1 MKRYCKIL
9 FYTMLVILFSA
20 SFSYAETEEISTAY
34 IKEQKEQTEN
44 NNTDFSNEQE
54 NSNEEL
60 EVQNTKLTNEDGS
73 LTVNA

>member
-1 MKRYCKIL
+1 
-9 FYTMLVILFSA
+9 MLVILFSA

-60 EVQNTKLTNEDGS
+60 EVQNTK
-73 LTVNA
+73 